1 MRALGVDAAG
11 RFGWVGVVVDDGD
24 VADGG
29 FVAAHL
35 HPTLAGIVTEAEASL
50 GAPLDSIGVD
60 IPIGLVDA
68 PTRAVDVAARTYVG
82 PRRSSVFPAPH
93 PDVVH
98 LDDHA
103 EVNRV
108 LLALGRP
115 RISVQAFHLFPR
127 VREAA
132 ALAIERRALVETF
145 PEGSFTAMAGCHLR
159 AAKKTWNG
167 QAQRRA
173 LLAGAAPSIVVPD
186 DLGRAGRVPV
196 DDVLDAAACAWSALR
211 FAHGTAEAVGDPDE
225 LDPTTGRRIAMWV

>member
-11 RFGWVGVVVDDGD
+11 RAGWVGVVVDDH
-24 VADGG
+24 G

-35 HPTLAGIVTEAEASL
+35 EVRLADLVTAAERA
-50 GAPLDSIGVD
+50 GPLDAVGVD
-60 IPIGLVDA
+60 LPIGLVA
-68 PTRAVDVAARTYVG
+68 GRVRAADVAARRYVG

-98 LDDHA
+98 LDDHT

-108 LLALGRP
+108 LVERGLP

-127 VREAA
+127 IREAA
-132 ALAIERRALVETF
+132 ALVARGRDLVETF
-145 PEGSFTAMAGCHLR
+145 PECSFTAMAGGPVP

-167 QAQRRA
+167 QFHRRH
-173 LLAGAAPSIVVPD
+173 LLTTASPSIVVPD
-186 DLGRAGRVPV
+186 DVGPAGLVPA

-211 FAHGTAEAVGDPDE
+211 RARGTAEAVGDPAEVDAHS
-225 LDPTTGRRIAMWV
+225 GRPIAVWV